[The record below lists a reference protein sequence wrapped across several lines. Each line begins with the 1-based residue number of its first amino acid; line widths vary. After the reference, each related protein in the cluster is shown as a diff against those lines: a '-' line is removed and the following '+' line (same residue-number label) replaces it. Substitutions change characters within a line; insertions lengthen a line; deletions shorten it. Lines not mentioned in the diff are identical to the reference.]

1 MFQVTRLAAKAA
13 TLGRKVVN
21 NVEKGKLKPENFSEQ
36 LDTFY
41 QNAMDM
47 APSQKGFFKKIKA
60 WITAF
65 KENYQKTKKGIKE
78 DVQYIKE
85 EQYKDNYI
93 TNPSKSADKKFT
105 KAAKKF
111 VMQIYKL
118 QMNNLKSEIKRLKN
132 H

>member
-60 WITAF
+60 WITTF
-65 KENYQKTKKGIKE
+65 KENYRKAKANIKE
-78 DVQYIKE
+78 EVQYIKE

-93 TNPSKSADKKFT
+93 TNPSKSDDKKFT

-118 QMNNLKSEIKRLKN
+118 QMNNLKSEIKQLKN

>member
-65 KENYQKTKKGIKE
+65 KENYRKAKANIKE
-78 DVQYIKE
+78 EVQYIKE

-93 TNPSKSADKKFT
+93 TNPSKSDDKKFT

-118 QMNNLKSEIKRLKN
+118 QMNNLKS
-132 H
+132 

>member
-65 KENYQKTKKGIKE
+65 KENYRKAKANIKE
-78 DVQYIKE
+78 EVQYIKE

-93 TNPSKSADKKFT
+93 TNPSKSDDKKFT

-118 QMNNLKSEIKRLKN
+118 QMNNLKSEIKQLKN

>member
-65 KENYQKTKKGIKE
+65 KENYRKAKANIKE
-78 DVQYIKE
+78 EVQYIKE

-93 TNPSKSADKKFT
+93 TNPSKSDDKKFT

>member
-41 QNAMDM
+41 QNAADM

-65 KENYQKTKKGIKE
+65 KENYRKAKANIKE
-78 DVQYIKE
+78 EVQYIKE

-93 TNPSKSADKKFT
+93 TNPSKSDDKKFT

-118 QMNNLKSEIKRLKN
+118 QMNNLKSEIKQLKN